1 MRHGRQKT
9 LLEWALPTLLLLLPA
24 AVQAQGNGTLDLG
37 SLLRE
42 RDPEAL
48 LASVR
53 GDAQKQ
59 IKDGWMKQ
67 LYEDSQN
74 AASRNDRLYSNPSL
88 QAYVNRLGQ
97 SLIPR
102 EAAENIFVT
111 FRIIEDPLPYAETMA
126 TGAVYLSSGLISL
139 LDNESQLAFVLLHEA
154 GHVVLSHSLYEHIE
168 EEKARR
174 KSAVVTGIATLIGGG
189 LGRAIGGTKGAAE
202 GAGAG
207 FVAAQV
213 STAIQRHRFVRE
225 EQLESDQFAIQI
237 LLDHGFDAREAPAL
251 MLKIGRC
258 LRGSGA
264 IAEMAFGDTATLVER
279 SEAVEHIP
287 AHEHAM
293 KLDQIDGLSIQIQ
306 GTVEL

>member
-279 SEAVEHIP
+279 SEAVK
-287 AHEHAM
+287 
-293 KLDQIDGLSIQIQ
+293 KLLAGPYQPLVARILGGS
-306 GTVEL
+306 GFRMS